1 MTYNDYRTHLL
12 TCEYLNRE
20 PTGQYKKLHD
30 FLTGLWENMECVVH
44 SWNNSIF
51 FQKGDGWFIVQDLK
65 NGDMWCQTDSVW
77 SFFRTDMDME
87 LTERQDFI
95 KSAVDAHLKCKVETP
110 RCDGSSRSNM
120 VDEHLKCNVTTLL
133 GTPIPKHRTP

>member
-95 KSAVDAHLKCKVETP
+95 KSAVDEHLKCKVETPPIVFPLTFSPVDEHLKCKVETP
-110 RCDGSSRSNM
+110 RG
-120 VDEHLKCNVTTLL
+120 L
-133 GTPIPKHRTP
+133 PRTSFQTY